1 MIINSF
7 NFQQTI
13 DQMNIKNFA
22 LLSSIVAGS
31 SLMLTLGAQ
40 AANLG
45 TLISTGGTLTA
56 GNVLYSNFQEAG
68 AGPINTSYDTIQVNA
83 KVFTPTPG
91 GFTEENDLGFT
102 LSATAESNQTV
113 DIPLTYTVTA
123 LNGQLIG
130 GINNRLTGFGT
141 NDTGKV
147 VISESAYDAVT
158 GQAYGNLV
166 NIQPSNGNN
175 LFVSTTLVPPTK
187 SITLTKNINVSGG
200 SGAMGQAHLSAF
212 DNSVELVPEPMT
224 VAGGG
229 LALGLGFLVRRKTR
243 VSK

>member
-45 TLISTGGTLTA
+45 SLISGGGTLTA
-56 GNVLYSNFQEAG
+56 GNVLYSNFQAAG
-68 AGPINTSYDTIQVNA
+68 AGPINTSYDTIQVDA
-83 KVFTPTPG
+83 KVFTPTPA

-113 DIPLTYTVTA
+113 DIPLTYTITA

-141 NDTGKV
+141 DGTGKV
-147 VISESAYDAVT
+147 VISENAYDAVT

-166 NIQPSNGNN
+166 NIQPSGGSNV
-175 LFVSTTLVPPTK
+175 FKSTAIVPPTK
-187 SITLTKNINVSGG
+187 SLTLTKNINVSGG
-200 SGAMGQAHLSAF
+200 TSGSAHLSAF

-229 LALGLGFLVRRKTR
+229 LALSLGFLVRRKTR